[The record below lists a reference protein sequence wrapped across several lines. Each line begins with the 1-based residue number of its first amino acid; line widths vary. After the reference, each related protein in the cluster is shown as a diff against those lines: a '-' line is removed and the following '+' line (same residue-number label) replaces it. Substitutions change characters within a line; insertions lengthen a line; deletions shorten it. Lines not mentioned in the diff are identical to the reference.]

1 MKEEYTKCF
10 YNEKTGATYTTLKA
24 AKASSYHPCI
34 YRCWMLGEKI
44 RVMALLSAYGQP
56 MRTIKS
62 ADDSIASAIQ
72 NGTAREIMHNKF
84 IVD

>member
-1 MKEEYTKCF
+1 MMKEYTKCF
-10 YNEKTGATYTTLKA
+10 YNEKTDATYTTLKA
-24 AKASSYHPCI
+24 AKESSYHPCI
-34 YRCWMLGEKI
+34 YRCWILDEKI
-44 RVMALLSAYGQP
+44 QIKTLLFAYGQP

-62 ADDSIASAIQ
+62 ADDRIASAIQ